1 MRALP
6 SITAIR
12 GAFSSGEFA
21 IELLVGGRGE
31 FHAGCRSPWPDAAP
45 ALPAKH
51 HQLLFERLQ
60 AGEAGAHP
68 GELGVDELVDLAA
81 LRARVL
87 DEFQQA
93 GDIGQRNVQG
103 AAMADEAQ
111 SLEMSLCVAAI
122 AVVRT
127 RRRRKQADP
136 LVVADGFDVH
146 QVAFANSPIFIA
158 GFVIDAIP
166 AAPA

>member
-1 MRALP
+1 MQDA
-6 SITAIR
+6 A
-12 GAFSSGEFA
+12 
-21 IELLVGGRGE
+21 V
-31 FHAGCRSPWPDAAP
+31 RSPMRRP

-146 QVAFANSPIFIA
+146 PGGLRQFAYFHCRVRDRCDTRSL
-158 GFVIDAIP
+158 P
-166 AAPA
+166 A